1 MRLFWAHGYEA
12 TSIAMLTGAMG
23 ITPPSLYAAFGDKR
37 ALFRAAVDRYL
48 GGGAEAIAAGIAAAP
63 DARTA
68 ARDLLISAAMGD
80 TRDDAPPGCLLA
92 GSIVSASPEAADV
105 REELAAMR
113 RAIQAALRM
122 RIERDVAAGVVPA
135 DIDAT
140 AIAAHLFAVVQGMST
155 LAKDGADRGT
165 LLGIVDQAMRSWPGD
180 GPSPSQPPPQPLP

>member
-12 TSIAMLTGAMG
+12 TSIAMLTAAMG

-48 GGGAEAIAAGIAAAP
+48 GGGADAIAVGIAGAP

-68 ARDLLISAAMGD
+68 ARDLLISAAIGD
-80 TRDDAPPGCLLA
+80 TGADTPPGCLLA
-92 GSIVSASPEAADV
+92 SSIVSASPEAATV

-122 RIERDVAAGVVPA
+122 RIERDVTAGAIPA
-135 DIDAT
+135 DTDAG
-140 AIAAHLFAVVQGMST
+140 AVAAHLFAVVQGMST
-155 LAKDGADRGT
+155 LAKDGADRAT
-165 LLGIVDQAMRSWPGD
+165 LLGIVDQAMRSWPGRAE
-180 GPSPSQPPPQPLP
+180 